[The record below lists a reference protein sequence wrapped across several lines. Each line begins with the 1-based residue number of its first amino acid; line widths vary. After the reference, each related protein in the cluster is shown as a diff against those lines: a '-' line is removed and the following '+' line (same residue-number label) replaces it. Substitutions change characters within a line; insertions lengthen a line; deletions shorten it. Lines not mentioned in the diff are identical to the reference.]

1 MNWTPEF
8 IDNRDGNTLAE
19 ALARLLGG
27 GAVGGMEES
36 NVRPAEL
43 AIASAFFSPKG
54 LADLAPHIDGL
65 ERVRL
70 MFGVEAPRDIELRRP
85 NLGESPE
92 HFESRLMREG
102 LKEAED
108 AARAARDR
116 FPFTRQGIAALH
128 RLIQRLRGQNVECG
142 DTSAPLCTLRLIFL
156 CRLRTRSMPK
166 LA

>member
-1 MNWTPEF
+1 MLTSQENVAPEF
-8 IDNRDGNTLAE
+8 IDNRNGNTLAE

-27 GAVGGMEES
+27 SLSVGLSEAS
-36 NVRPAEL
+36 VRPPEV
-43 AIASAFFSPKG
+43 AIASAFVSPKG

-65 ERVRL
+65 QRVRL

-102 LKEAED
+102 LRETD
-108 AARAARDR
+108 VAARAARDR

-128 RLIQRLRGQNVECG
+128 QLIQPLPVQNVDEHRY
-142 DTSAPLCTLRLIFL
+142 DRTFLPPHAHIF
-156 CRLRTRSMPK
+156 RPTPDP
-166 LA
+166 